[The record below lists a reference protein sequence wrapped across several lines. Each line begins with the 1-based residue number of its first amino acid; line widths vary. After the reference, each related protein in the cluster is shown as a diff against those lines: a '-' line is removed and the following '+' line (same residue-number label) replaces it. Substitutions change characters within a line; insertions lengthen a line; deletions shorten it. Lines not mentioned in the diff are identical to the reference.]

1 MDTISAVIFHRWS
14 GCTPCAPDGNTLL
27 IVSVSFVINP
37 HLRKVNYGPLT
48 SFEPVCYLV
57 SGPLD
62 RLNTT
67 RYAQIKAA
75 QESLTRF
82 QPVMS
87 HSFSDGSKR
96 IAFHPRLLSDFN
108 NIYELGLKIHEALD
122 GEPER
127 RVTKTLCTWA
137 FRVAVAPQERLARL
151 L

>member
-1 MDTISAVIFHRWS
+1 MLPRELAVGLEKQKAKAR
-14 GCTPCAPDGNTLL
+14 
-27 IVSVSFVINP
+27 
-37 HLRKVNYGPLT
+37 R
-48 SFEPVCYLV
+48 
-57 SGPLD
+57 

-122 GEPER
+122 AEPER